1 AAIKQRAEGRRSVAD
16 LPMLQSE
23 LERIRRKGQ
32 EANERTARRWASPE
46 FLESSRNIVRSTVE
60 RMTKGSPIQEGS
72 AAWNEIADKVIMATL
87 LPSNSIQQG
96 DETTPLGETITQAA
110 DAWFAELERTDI
122 RPQTL
127 DGHRLRVRAFV
138 EHAGDTLVASV
149 SRAIAA
155 DWLTKIAHGRSNRTV
170 NAYSVT
176 MRALFDSAKQRGR
189 FTGENPFS
197 GQKRKAGGEA

>member
-1 AAIKQRAEGRRSVAD
+1 MARDAYLIRRGNQFYLRLAIPRPIRSLFPSSTGKPRDFISEPLGRNYDPARVECDRRVADYRALFARASDMTPEAIRDEIAAIKQRAEGRRSVAD

-96 DETTPLGETITQAA
+96 DETTPLG
-110 DAWFAELERTDI
+110 
-122 RPQTL
+122 
-127 DGHRLRVRAFV
+127 
-138 EHAGDTLVASV
+138 
-149 SRAIAA
+149 
-155 DWLTKIAHGRSNRTV
+155 
-170 NAYSVT
+170 
-176 MRALFDSAKQRGR
+176 
-189 FTGENPFS
+189 
-197 GQKRKAGGEA
+197 